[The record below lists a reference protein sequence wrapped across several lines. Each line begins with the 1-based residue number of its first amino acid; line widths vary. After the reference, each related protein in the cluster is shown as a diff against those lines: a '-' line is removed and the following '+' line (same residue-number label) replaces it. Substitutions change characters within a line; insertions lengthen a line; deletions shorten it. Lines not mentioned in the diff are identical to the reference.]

1 MTAYRIVAAVVAWA
15 AVILQY
21 ILILKAPGSPIDLTV
36 NFLSYFT
43 ILCNILAATVLSA
56 PLLAPQSTLGRWAMK
71 PSARTGAALFIAV
84 VGVTYHTL
92 LHATWAPE
100 GLQWVANIILH
111 YVVPILYLIDWL
123 MFVRHG
129 ELSWRAAIP
138 WLAFPLTYAVW
149 TLIHG
154 AMTGWYPY
162 PFADVDALGYGRTL
176 INLVGFLIAFLGLG
190 LILIA
195 IDRGIGRLRR
205 DTSPATP

>member
-1 MTAYRIVAAVVAWA
+1 MKAYRIGAAIVAWA
-15 AVILQY
+15 AVALQYVLILQ
-21 ILILKAPGSPIDLTV
+21 APGSPLDLTV

-43 ILCNILAATVLSA
+43 VLCNILVAVVLSA
-56 PLLAPQSTLGRWAMK
+56 PLVAPQSRLGRWAMK
-71 PSARTGAALFIAV
+71 ASVRTCAALFIAV

-100 GLQWVANIILH
+100 GLQWVANITLH

-123 MFVRHG
+123 AFVRHG
-129 ELSWRAAIP
+129 DLGWRAALP
-138 WLAFPLTYAVW
+138 WLAFPLIYAVW

-154 AMTGWYPY
+154 ATTGWYPY

-176 INLVGFLIAFLGLG
+176 VNLAAFVAAFLGLG